1 MSVVFSVVISTA
13 ILLVLSSYMRFRTT
27 TGLLHGFDVKKAA
40 KRREQYTN
48 NARSLL
54 TSGYLKF
61 KDQIFGVDT
70 HQGIK
75 WILPPRLIEEISN
88 HPNMSFQSSLDEDL
102 LIDYTMM
109 GGVKSEALSFFKK
122 NVITNLG
129 QFIPEFQDLIEEYL
143 HEMMGDPKDWS
154 PTNMYPIMLRILGIL
169 TARVM
174 MGTSAPH
181 DKHWVTLTTDYVLSG
196 INYRIVQ
203 KQLDGGRK
211 IIAQAV
217 KEAKEQD
224 SEGLPPPKPPHV
236 MWEFS
241 REPQAST
248 QKAIDRYLRE
258 QMNLAV
264 GGIHTTSSVATQT
277 IFQLVAHP
285 EFIPIL
291 RREVVEA
298 TERCGGKLDK
308 AALWSMSRLDSFIR
322 ETHRLASP
330 NLTTLQRRVLVGTT
344 LSDGTFLPKG
354 SKLEFATHAIHR
366 DEAYFQNGESFDGLR
381 FFRMRQE
388 DPGAKQH
395 YVTAKNDYLGWG
407 IGRSACPGRFLADVE
422 IKLLIAYI
430 LLHYD
435 LKAPE
440 NNAQR
445 RHIEFENQVFPDPV
459 TPILI
464 KRFEE

>member
-1 MSVVFSVVISTA
+1 
-13 ILLVLSSYMRFRTT
+13 
-27 TGLLHGFDVKKAA
+27 
-40 KRREQYTN
+40 
-48 NARSLL
+48 
-54 TSGYLKF
+54 
-61 KDQIFGVDT
+61 
-70 HQGIK
+70 
-75 WILPPRLIEEISN
+75 
-88 HPNMSFQSSLDEDL
+88 
-102 LIDYTMM
+102 
-109 GGVKSEALSFFKK
+109 
-122 NVITNLG
+122 
-129 QFIPEFQDLIEEYL
+129 
-143 HEMMGDPKDWS
+143 
-154 PTNMYPIMLRILGIL
+154 MLRILGIL

-174 MGTSAPH
+174 MGSSAPH

-196 INYRIVQ
+196 IKYAHELKRWPAFLRPLVYRFMPSYPIVQ
-203 KQLDGGRK
+203 NQLDGGRE

-298 TERCGGKLDK
+298 VGKCGGKLDK

-330 NLTTLQRRVLVGTT
+330 NLSEFHTRNCSHSGREIDKRAATLQRRVLVGTT

-366 DEAYFQNGESFDGLR
+366 DEAYFENGEIFDGLR
-381 FFRMRQE
+381 FFRMRQD

-445 RHIEFENQVFPDPV
+445 RHIEFENQVSRGLNSSRWKLF
-459 TPILI
+459 
-464 KRFEE
+464 RFF

>member
-1 MSVVFSVVISTA
+1 
-13 ILLVLSSYMRFRTT
+13 
-27 TGLLHGFDVKKAA
+27 
-40 KRREQYTN
+40 
-48 NARSLL
+48 
-54 TSGYLKF
+54 
-61 KDQIFGVDT
+61 
-70 HQGIK
+70 
-75 WILPPRLIEEISN
+75 
-88 HPNMSFQSSLDEDL
+88 
-102 LIDYTMM
+102 
-109 GGVKSEALSFFKK
+109 
-122 NVITNLG
+122 
-129 QFIPEFQDLIEEYL
+129 
-143 HEMMGDPKDWS
+143 
-154 PTNMYPIMLRILGIL
+154 MYPIMLRILGIL

-174 MGTSAPH
+174 MGSSAPH

-196 INYRIVQ
+196 IKYAHELKRWPAFLRPLVYRFMPSYPIVQ

-298 TERCGGKLDK
+298 VGKCGGKLDK

-330 NLTTLQRRVLVGTT
+330 NLSEFHIRNCSHSGREINKRAATLQRRVLVGTT

-366 DEAYFQNGESFDGLR
+366 DEAYFENGEIFDGLR
-381 FFRMRQE
+381 FFRMRQD
-388 DPGAKQH
+388 DPGVKQH

-445 RHIEFENQVFPDPV
+445 RHIEFENQVSRGSNSLRRRLF
-459 TPILI
+459 
-464 KRFEE
+464 RFSKLYLGFS